1 MLEYSAD
8 AFKLLRSKIG
18 RRIVILVFIQIFF
31 IIISLIIVS
40 YYQSQMTYLGNS
52 INMAGKNRFLSSNLM
67 YDTAEF
73 FLGNSSDISNIN
85 SGIKELETNI
95 LTLKQ
100 GGKISD
106 IELKPLPDEFSNDW
120 DNIYQKWILLKKI
133 LTNNIL
139 KESQTRSSMVVKVV
153 ASETSA
159 PSSLSL
165 SSSSS
170 SSPSSELEI
179 NNIIKTIKERG
190 VLPLVNSS
198 NVLVTKLGEYA
209 KDSSQ
214 YSIFLQIL
222 FAVLNIGVTTAF
234 ILYIIRKLLKPIFA
248 LTNATSQIKSGNLN
262 VVVKSKVNGDELSF
276 LSESFNSMVTAIKN
290 YIKKQNQLTKQLEKA
305 NEELKYR
312 DQLKDEFIHVAAH
325 ELKTPIQPILGLC
338 ELLRDRKTD
347 IVKDEEILD
356 VIIRNS
362 KRLMKLA
369 EDILNVARIESG
381 SFFLKKE
388 RFDIGELISE
398 IMNDIKE
405 EIVENKKN
413 IKLFFELYNGNNNN
427 NNNNKIIVE
436 ADKNRLC
443 QVISNILNN
452 AIKFTDEGSI
462 TVIVETKKINN
473 NNSNKVI
480 VSIKDTG
487 TGIDSEI
494 LPKLFTK
501 FATTSSIA
509 GGTGLGLFISKS
521 IIEMHGGSI
530 WAFNNDEKNKDDR
543 GSTITFTLPIKNNH

>member
-1 MLEYSAD
+1 MLEYPAD

-100 GGKISD
+100 GGEISD
-106 IELKPLPDEFSNDW
+106 IELKPLPDEFTNDW
-120 DNIYQKWILLKKI
+120 DNIYQKWILLKTT

-139 KESQTRSSMVVKVV
+139 KESQTRSSMLVKVV

-170 SSPSSELEI
+170 APSSELEI

-190 VLPLVNSS
+190 VTPLVNSS

-209 KDSSQ
+209 KDKSQ

-222 FAVLNIGVTTAF
+222 FAVLNIGVTTIF

-248 LTNATSQIKSGNLN
+248 LTNATSQIKRGNLN
-262 VVVKSKVNGDELSF
+262 VEVKSKVNGDELSF
-276 LSESFNSMVTAIKN
+276 LSESFNSMVTSIKN

-312 DQLKDEFIHVAAH
+312 DQLKDEFINVAAH
-325 ELKTPIQPILGLC
+325 ELKTPLQPILGLC

-381 SFFLKKE
+381 SFCLKKE
-388 RFDIGELISE
+388 RFDIGELVSE
-398 IMNDIKE
+398 IMNDIE
-405 EIVENKKN
+405 EKIVENKKN
-413 IKLFFELYNGNNNN
+413 IKLFFELYNDNNNN
-427 NNNNKIIVE
+427 KKIIVE
-436 ADKNRLC
+436 ADKNRIS
-443 QVISNILNN
+443 QVISNLLNN

-462 TVIVETKKINN
+462 TVIVGTKKINNNNN

-521 IIEMHGGSI
+521 IIEMHGGTI
-530 WAFNNDEKNKDDR
+530 WAFNNDDENKDDR
-543 GSTITFTLPIKNNH
+543 GSTFTFSLPVEE

>member
-1 MLEYSAD
+1 MLEYSTD

-52 INMAGKNRFLSSNLM
+52 INIAGKNRFLSSNLM

-73 FLGNSSDISNIN
+73 LLGNNSDISNIN
-85 SGIKELETNI
+85 SDIKELETNI

-120 DNIYQKWILLKKI
+120 DNIYQKWILLKTT

-165 SSSSS
+165 SSS
-170 SSPSSELEI
+170 PSSELEI
-179 NNIIKTIKERG
+179 NNIIKTIKERR
-190 VLPLVNSS
+190 VTPLVNSS
-198 NVLVTKLGEYA
+198 NVLVTKLGEHA

-222 FAVLNIGVTTAF
+222 FAVLNIGVTTVF
-234 ILYIIRKLLKPIFA
+234 ILYIIRKLLKPIFS
-248 LTNATSQIKSGNLN
+248 LINATSQIKSGNLN

-312 DQLKDEFIHVAAH
+312 DQLKDEFINVAAH
-325 ELKTPIQPILGLC
+325 ELKTPLQPILGLC

-388 RFDIGELISE
+388 RFDICELISE
-398 IMNDIKE
+398 IMNDIE
-405 EIVENKKN
+405 EKIVENKKN
-413 IKLFFELYNGNNNN
+413 IKLFFKLQNGNNNN
-427 NNNNKIIVE
+427 DKIIVE
-436 ADKNRLC
+436 ADKNRLS
-443 QVISNILNN
+443 QVISNLLNN

-462 TVIVETKKINN
+462 TVIVGTKKINN
-473 NNSNKVI
+473 NNTSNKVI

-501 FATTSSIA
+501 FTTKSSIA

-543 GSTITFTLPIKNNH
+543 GSTFTFSLPLK